1 MTFISKDKEK
11 PGALHSEPGS
21 EQKFYSITNT

>member
-21 EQKFYSITNT
+21 EQKFYYITNT